1 MADKVSFLDGF
12 EKEPLWAA
20 NHGISRRTATRY
32 RLHEGLP
39 FLMWGNEVYIPLDKG
54 REFILSRVRRQNPP
68 RTRRERRPPER
79 AAATA

>member
-1 MADKVSFLDGF
+1 MADKASFIEGF
-12 EKEPLWAA
+12 EKEPVWAA
-20 NHGISRRTATRY
+20 NHGISRRTAARY
-32 RLHEGLP
+32 RLHGGLP